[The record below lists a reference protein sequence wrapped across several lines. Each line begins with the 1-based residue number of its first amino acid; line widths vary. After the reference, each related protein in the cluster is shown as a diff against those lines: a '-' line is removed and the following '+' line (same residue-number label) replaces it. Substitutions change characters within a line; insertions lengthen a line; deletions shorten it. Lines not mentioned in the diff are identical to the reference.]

1 MSTYVIISN
10 LRNFMPN
17 IFPKHQKV
25 LLGRWNV
32 DYSDPRSAEIIN
44 KKIDLS
50 NEDHCGVCNNTI
62 NFKTID
68 TDNLIF
74 FEII

>member
-1 MSTYVIISN
+1 MKVINN
-10 LRNFMPN
+10 LRYFIPN
-17 IFPKHQKV
+17 LFPKHQKV

-50 NEDHCGVCNNTI
+50 NEDHCGACNN
-62 NFKTID
+62 NKLPKENID
-68 TDNLIF
+68 IRHLIF

>member
-1 MSTYVIISN
+1 MKVINN
-10 LRNFMPN
+10 LRKFMPN
-17 IFPKHQKV
+17 LFPKHQKV

-50 NEDHCGVCNNTI
+50 NEDHCGACNKKLPKEN
-62 NFKTID
+62 ID
-68 TDNLIF
+68 IRHLIF

>member
-1 MSTYVIISN
+1 MKTNVIISN

-17 IFPKHQKV
+17 LFPKHQKV

-32 DYSDPRSAEIIN
+32 DYSNPRSAEIIN
-44 KKIDLS
+44 KKVDLS

-62 NFKTID
+62 NYKTID
-68 TDNLIF
+68 ITRLIF
-74 FEII
+74 FEVI